1 MAHVMIT
8 ENLHDQAFLDTYCSG
23 FDEAH
28 MPPGIPPGNSYRSY
42 ILGQGAD
49 RTAKTPQWAAAIT
62 GVPANTI
69 VKFAREVAQAKPANI
84 TQGWGPQRHAN
95 GENQARAIY
104 TLAALTGNI
113 GIPGGGTGGRE
124 GYYWPVTKWFPD
136 LDNPVQTSISCY
148 GWTDAIVRG
157 PQMTATADG
166 VRGADRLTVGI
177 KFMLSYGGNMLASQH
192 GDLNRT
198 REILVDD
205 SLCEFICVV
214 DNQMSPSAWLADL
227 VLPDTT
233 TSERWDLVPSE
244 YTGDMAYLIMA
255 EKAIEPLFD
264 SKPAYE
270 MCVEIARRMG
280 VEEEFTQ
287 GRDLEGWARWMQEQT
302 VAEHPDFP
310 TFDELRELG
319 VYRYTSP
326 DGLTVPL
333 ADFRADPVANPLDT
347 PSGKV
352 EIFSSELWELAK
364 QWTFDDPLPGDV
376 ITALPEHVDTWEGAA
391 EAKTNTEHPLQVIS
405 HHFKGRTHSTY
416 GNLARNREAHPQKAW
431 MNPLDAAARGIV
443 NGDRVLVGNDRGKI
457 TVPVMVTPRIMPGVV
472 SVPQGAWPEVDADG
486 VDHGGTANRLTS
498 LHPTPVAKGNAQHT
512 VLAQVQRYTGPVLGG
527 DPVTRQGAGA

>member
-1 MAHVMIT
+1 
-8 ENLHDQAFLDTYCSG
+8 
-23 FDEAH
+23 

-270 MCVEIARRMG
+270 MCVEIARHAGSRPGG
-280 VEEEFTQ
+280 VGALDAGTDRRRAPRLSHLRRAAGVGRLPLHQPGRADRAAGGLPGRPGGQPVGHPVRQ
-287 GRDLEGWARWMQEQT
+287 GRDLLLRT
-302 VAEHPDFP
+302 VGAGEAVD
-310 TFDELRELG
+310 LR
-319 VYRYTSP
+319 RP
-326 DGLTVPL
+326 
-333 ADFRADPVANPLDT
+333 
-347 PSGKV
+347 
-352 EIFSSELWELAK
+352 
-364 QWTFDDPLPGDV
+364 
-376 ITALPEHVDTWEGAA
+376 
-391 EAKTNTEHPLQVIS
+391 
-405 HHFKGRTHSTY
+405 
-416 GNLARNREAHPQKAW
+416 
-431 MNPLDAAARGIV
+431 AAR
-443 NGDRVLVGNDRGKI
+443 RR
-457 TVPVMVTPRIMPGVV
+457 
-472 SVPQGAWPEVDADG
+472 
-486 VDHGGTANRLTS
+486 DHRPA
-498 LHPTPVAKGNAQHT
+498 
-512 VLAQVQRYTGPVLGG
+512 
-527 DPVTRQGAGA
+527 